1 MDPCLGSDTVHTDQR
16 NLHMNQIDKKNQKP
30 LFKNGIL
37 FFSKEAERKF
47 FFILTMIMLILGLVY
62 KWI

>member
-1 MDPCLGSDTVHTDQR
+1 
-16 NLHMNQIDKKNQKP
+16 MNPTTQEKKSQKP
-30 LFKNGIL
+30 RLKDGVL

-47 FFILTMIMLILGLVY
+47 FFILTMIMLILGLVH

>member
-1 MDPCLGSDTVHTDQR
+1 
-16 NLHMNQIDKKNQKP
+16 MNKTIQDKKNQTP
-30 LFKNGIL
+30 LFKDGIL

-62 KWI
+62 KWL